1 MQFSKN
7 VQDTTVDFL
16 KDLIRIPSVRGKE
29 GPAARFAYEHM
40 SKLVDECNLVT
51 VDDSIMDDPDYDF
64 PLPNFTYKDTPMVES
79 IIRGDG
85 TGKTIVF
92 NAHLDVVPP
101 SEGQDNAYNPIEE
114 DGKIFGRGAIDD
126 KGGIAT
132 QYALAMMLKENG
144 IKPKGDIIFHFV
156 FEEENGGNG
165 TLAMVRR
172 GVEADAAV
180 VLEPSDLAVFAAVR
194 GAVWFELKVFGKATH
209 SGNVSGR
216 ISAVDEAYQAIEIFK
231 RYHDNLLA
239 ESRGMPLFDVYPDP
253 MPLTIGQFNSGN
265 WPASVPNLAVVK
277 GLIGFLPNKTR
288 AEVQEG
294 LRQALKTEGD
304 EWLRDNF
311 EIEFNMLNNDGN
323 MLPADHPLVTTMVE
337 AAQKNG
343 LPGKVDAMVAA
354 CDAWQ
359 YANTVGIPTLVFGPG
374 KLSLC
379 HGVDENI
386 VIDDMMK
393 AASVLADFVVAYQ

>member
-1 MQFSKN
+1 MQYSKN
-7 VQDTTVDFL
+7 VQDETVKFL
-16 KDLIRIPSVRGKE
+16 KDLIRVPSVRGKE
-29 GPAARFAYEHM
+29 GPAARLACERIAPY
-40 SKLVDECNLVT
+40 VDECKLIQ

-64 PLPNFTYKDTPMVES
+64 PLPNFTYKDTPQVEA

-85 TGKTIVF
+85 TGKSVVF

-101 SEGQDNAYNPIEE
+101 SEGQDDAYNPKEV
-114 DGKIFGRGAIDD
+114 DGKIYGRGAVDD

-132 QYALAMMLKENG
+132 QFALAMILKEAG

-172 GVEADAAV
+172 GVNADAAV
-180 VLEPSDLAVFAAVR
+180 ILEPSSMAIFPAVR

-216 ISAVDEAYQAIEIFK
+216 VSAVDKAYQAIEILK
-231 RYHDNLLA
+231 RYHDNLLK
-239 ESRGMPLFDVYPDP
+239 ESRGLPLFDDYPDP

-265 WPASVPNLAVVK
+265 WPASVPSEAVLK

-288 AEVQEG
+288 ADVQEG
-294 LRQALKTEGD
+294 LYQALKTEGD
-304 EWLRDNF
+304 EWLRENF
-311 EIEFNMLNNDGN
+311 EIKFNMLNNDGN
-323 MLPADHPLVTTMVE
+323 MIAVDHPLVTTLAG
-337 AAQKNG
+337 AAKEHG
-343 LPGKVDAMVAA
+343 LSGKVDAMVAA

-359 YANTVGIPTLVFGPG
+359 YANTVGIPAVVFGPG
-374 KLSLC
+374 DLAVC
-379 HGVDENI
+379 HAVNEHIVVDE
-386 VIDDMMK
+386 MMK
-393 AASVLADFVVAYQ
+393 AATVLADFLIAYQ

>member
-1 MQFSKN
+1 MQFSKE
-7 VQDTTVDFL
+7 VQQTTVEFL
-16 KDLIRIPSVRGKE
+16 KDLIRIPSVRGGE
-29 GPAARFAYEHM
+29 GPAARLACERIAPY
-40 SKLVDECNLVT
+40 VDECNLVQ

-64 PLPNFTYKDTPMVES
+64 PLPNFTYKDTPQVEA

-85 TGKTIVF
+85 SGKTVVF

-101 SEGQDNAYNPIEE
+101 SEGQDDAYNPIEK
-114 DGKIFGRGAIDD
+114 DGRIYGRGAIDD

-132 QYALAMMLKENG
+132 QFAMAMMLKENG
-144 IKPKGDIIFHFV
+144 YKPKGDVIFHFV

-172 GVEADAAV
+172 GVKADAAV
-180 VLEPSDLAVFAAVR
+180 VLEPSELNIFPAVR

-216 ISAVDEAYQAIEIFK
+216 ISAVDKAYQAIEIFR
-231 RYHDNLLA
+231 RYHDNLRE
-239 ESRGMPLFDVYPDP
+239 ESRGLPLFDNYPDP

-265 WPASVPNLAVVK
+265 WPASVPSLAVLK

-288 AEVQEG
+288 AQVQEE

-311 EIEFNMLNNDGN
+311 ELNFNMLNNDGN
-323 MLPADHPLVTTMVE
+323 MLPLDHPLVKTMVDVAKE
-337 AAQKNG
+337 NG
-343 LPGKVDAMVAA
+343 LSGKLDAMVGA

-359 YANTVGIPTLVFGPG
+359 YNNTAGIPTVVFGPG
-374 KLSLC
+374 SLGVC
-379 HGVDENI
+379 HAKDEHI

-393 AASVLADFVVAYQ
+393 AASVLTDFLAAYQ

>member
-1 MQFSKN
+1 MQYSKN
-7 VQDTTVDFL
+7 VQDETVKFL
-16 KDLIRIPSVRGKE
+16 KDLIRVPSVRGKE
-29 GPAARFAYEHM
+29 GPAARLACERIAPY
-40 SKLVDECNLVT
+40 VDECKLIQ

-64 PLPNFTYKDTPMVES
+64 PLPNFTYKDTPQVEA

-114 DGKIFGRGAIDD
+114 DGKISGRGSVDD

-132 QYALAMMLKENG
+132 QFALAMILKEAG

-172 GVEADAAV
+172 GVKADAAV
-180 VLEPSDLAVFAAVR
+180 VLEPSRMAIFPAVR

-209 SGNVSGR
+209 SGNTSGR
-216 ISAVDEAYQAIEIFK
+216 VSAVDKAYQAIEIFR
-231 RYHDNLLA
+231 RYHDNLLK
-239 ESRGMPLFDVYPDP
+239 ESRGLPLFDDYPDP

-265 WPASVPNLAVVK
+265 WPASVPSEAVIK

-288 AEVQEG
+288 ADIQEG

-311 EIEFNMLNNDGN
+311 EIKFNMLNNDGN
-323 MLPADHPLVTTMVE
+323 MIPVDHPLVTTLVE
-337 AAQKNG
+337 AAKENG

-359 YANTVGIPTLVFGPG
+359 YANTVGIPTVVFGPG
-374 KLSLC
+374 DLAVC
-379 HGVDENI
+379 HGANEHI
-386 VIDDMMK
+386 VIEDMMK
-393 AASVLADFVVAYQ
+393 AATVLADFLIAYQ